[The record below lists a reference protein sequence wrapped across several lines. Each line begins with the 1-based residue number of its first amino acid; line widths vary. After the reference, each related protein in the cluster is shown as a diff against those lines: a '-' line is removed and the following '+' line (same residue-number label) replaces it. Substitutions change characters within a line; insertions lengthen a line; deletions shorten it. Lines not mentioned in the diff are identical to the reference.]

1 MDYYETLG
9 VAKDATQDD
18 IKKAYRKLAQK
29 YHPDRNQEEGAEDK
43 FKELQKAYQTL
54 KDPQTRAAYDN
65 PQPQFGGPGGYSF
78 RTGDG
83 VHVNVSGNGFDGM
96 GIDEI
101 LDALHGGGFGGFGRR
116 RQQPQRPMAKV
127 TISLEEAYEGTKRT
141 LNNKEFSI
149 PKGVRTGNKLAV
161 DDFIIVVQVA
171 GHPKF
176 KRVNDDLITA
186 VEVTAIEAML
196 GVDCT
201 VTGLDG
207 KTIKFKVPP
216 GTQHG
221 QTVRLGGKGMP
232 NPEINYSG
240 NLLVQVAVRIPSNLT
255 DEEREAIMK
264 LPRREIIDI

>member
-1 MDYYETLG
+1 MSYYDTLG

-29 YHPDRNQEEGAEDK
+29 YHPDRNKDTDATTKFQEI
-43 FKELQKAYQTL
+43 QKAYQTL
-54 KDPQTRAAYDN
+54 KDPQKRAEYDN
-65 PQPQFGGPGGYSF
+65 PQPQGFGGPGGYSF

-83 VHVNVSGNGFDGM
+83 VHVNVTGM
-96 GIDEI
+96 EGMDINDI
-101 LDALHGGGFGGFGRR
+101 LDQLHGGFGGFGRR
-116 RQQPQRPMAKV
+116 QQQQRRPMAKV
-127 TISLEEAYEGTKRT
+127 TISLEEAYEGTKRS
-141 LNNKEFSI
+141 LNGKDFNI

-161 DDFIIVVQVA
+161 DEFIIVVQVA

-176 KRVNDDLITA
+176 KRVNDDLITV

-196 GVDCT
+196 GVECT

-207 KTIKFKVPP
+207 KTIKFTVPQ

-221 QTVRLGGKGMP
+221 QTIRLRGKGMP
-232 NPEINYSG
+232 NPEINYTG
-240 NLLVQVAVRIPSNLT
+240 DLLVQVGVRIPSNLT
-255 DEEREAIMK
+255 DEEREAIMQ

>member
-29 YHPDRNQEEGAEDK
+29 YHPDRNQEAGAEDK
-43 FKELQKAYQTL
+43 LKEINKAYAIL
-54 KDPQTRAAYDN
+54 KDPQKRAEYDN
-65 PQPQFGGPGGYSF
+65 PNPFGANPGPGGYSF

-83 VHVNVSGNGFDGM
+83 VHVNVTGM
-96 GIDEI
+96 EGMDINDI
-101 LDALHGGGFGGFGRR
+101 LDQLHGGRGFGFGR

-149 PKGVRTGNKLAV
+149 PRGVRTGNKLAV
-161 DDFIIVVQVA
+161 DDFIIVIQVA

-176 KRVNDDLITA
+176 RRMNDDLLTA
-186 VEVTAIEAML
+186 VEVTAIEAMV

-207 KTIKFKVPP
+207 KTIKFNVPQ

-221 QTVRLGGKGMP
+221 QTVRLRGKGMP
-232 NPEINYSG
+232 NPEINYHG
-240 NLLVQVAVRIPSNLT
+240 DLLVQVAVSIPSNLT
-255 DEEREAIMK
+255 DEDREAIMK